1 MIRLGIEFSSL
12 LSNSFIHLICTR
24 TEDTEVNKVDRLF
37 LKELLVLGRVENV
50 NNYLHIIIF
59 QKVLD

>member
-37 LKELLVLGRVENV
+37 LKELPVLGRVENV